1 MLRNMVENISRASL
15 KDWRKSNYWDER
27 TDRQEW
33 KFVEADKNSRPKLM
47 EWNSFRDSGL
57 IMVKASK
64 NSNTYRAN
72 IEGKNLRCTTGRQL
86 LV

>member
-1 MLRNMVENISRASL
+1 MVKNISRASL
-15 KDWRKSNYWDER
+15 KDWRKGNYWDER

-47 EWNSFRDSGL
+47 EWNSFRYGGL

-72 IEGKNLRCTTGRQL
+72 IAGKNFRGITGRQP